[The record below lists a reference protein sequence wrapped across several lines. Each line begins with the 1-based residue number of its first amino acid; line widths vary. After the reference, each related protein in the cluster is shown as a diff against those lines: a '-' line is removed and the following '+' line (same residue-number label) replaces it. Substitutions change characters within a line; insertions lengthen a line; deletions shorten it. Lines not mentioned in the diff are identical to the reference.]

1 MSAEH
6 REELCGNNPDT
17 IITRAHI
24 AHAMVKK
31 GYVASV
37 DEAFKKYLSKGMS
50 CYVPRKTY
58 SPKESIEMIK
68 NAGGLAILAH
78 PVYIT
83 EDYDK
88 LYSLLKQLKEY
99 GLDGTECLYNCYSEE
114 FSKMC
119 FDICDKLGLV
129 KSGGSDFHGGNK
141 PDVELGKVSGGYV
154 PYEFLLNM
162 KEQRGLM

>member
-1 MSAEH
+1 MCI
-6 REELCGNNPDT
+6 RD
-17 IITRAHI
+17 R
-24 AHAMVKK
+24 
-31 GYVASV
+31 
-37 DEAFKKYLSKGMS
+37 YLGKGMS

-129 KSGGSDFHGGNK
+129 TVSYTHLFNAFVERFRVDFYGINNFTAAVT
-141 PDVELGKVSGGYV
+141 DRIFTVCFQV
-154 PYEFLLNM
+154 FLYYKFCLIF
-162 KEQRGLM
+162 GI

>member
-1 MSAEH
+1 MID
-6 REELCGNNPDT
+6 ELLEYN
-17 IITRAHI
+17 
-24 AHAMVKK
+24 KK
-31 GYVASV
+31 FVES
-37 DEAFKKYLSKGMS
+37 KKYENFKTSKYPDKKIAILTCMDTRLVELIPAALGIKNGD
-50 CYVPRKTY
+50 VK
-58 SPKESIEMIK
+58 MIK